1 MLDSQLEAQGAA
13 NHGELVLEAFE
24 NPNPHRAGHVA
35 IVQPSDKTREELDRE
50 GPQET
55 QAGEQ
60 NAISTTT
67 MAGFRHHSGA
77 WIPHGA
83 GDLRYYKHAVTWP

>member
-1 MLDSQLEAQGAA
+1 MSASAARAEYTALLSRTLPAVIRSEA
-13 NHGELVLEAFE
+13 E
-24 NPNPHRAGHVA
+24 NERC
-35 IVQPSDKTREELDRE
+35 IRLLEELDRE

-77 WIPHGA
+77 WLPHGA
-83 GDLRYYKHAVTWP
+83 GDLRYYAHAVTWP